1 MKNFE
6 CYKQNILQIDNN
18 IVTLSQ
24 SKYST
29 PQSKIEILEQ
39 FQFTQTETLNFLNIL
54 ESEEEIEFSKQKQI
68 KTQLFHRRASIQSSQ
83 QSSIQSNDYQVD
95 QINIKQADQQIQQN
109 KQLVT
114 QQLKR
119 SIKRSQTA
127 FKKDF
132 GQFQKQHGAKLFV
145 KRPNQAIV
153 NNFEQIRKQ
162 KSIIT
167 YNINQIGKQH
177 LRTIQVKY
185 FRTNLSKV
193 LFIEKDMTAIEFIVL
208 ALKEYSLERRFDQNL
223 YEYKNY
229 TLAYQLETLE
239 DQMEMD
245 EDRFR
250 KPIQRTK
257 SFNEKD
263 EDNIAARRVSCDE
276 RAITSQVEYSF
287 QDIED
292 KTITIDYPATLSC
305 KQVDIVVNSTCELSF
320 GIDLL
325 TIKKTYELFPQY
337 IILLIEDAQTQS
349 NQQIKCLNTSTIQN
363 VFEQLNSGPINKRSL
378 KDYFLRLKYSCIHT
392 NILLLCLN
400 TPINELPIHWL
411 VLEKKYNIE
420 TQPSELIDIS
430 NKFSNFKQQN
440 YVDDGLLSFNPLDS
454 TFKIDSK
461 NYLSQIYS
469 YQDFS
474 LMQLKKKQQF
484 QVILGIDYFDIQIIK
499 VNQQN
504 NQFSPISIFQYIK
517 NYMIEMFNNQ
527 KKLNKTIKLKSI
539 KKYYLDVKQNTFYFI
554 YKNSVRNFK
563 QLCFFPLQSNDK
575 RTQAKFNEQFFDIYQ
590 KFGKLLEIRKKS
602 FRDK

>member
-1 MKNFE
+1 MENYQF
-6 CYKQNILQIDNN
+6 QIND
-18 IVTLSQ
+18 TLSQ
-24 SKYST
+24 SKHST
-29 PQSKIEILEQ
+29 PQSLLEQ
-39 FQFTQTETLNFLNIL
+39 FQFTQTETLIFLNIQ
-54 ESEEEIEFSKQKQI
+54 ESDEEIEFSKQKQI
-68 KTQLFHRRASIQSSQ
+68 KTQFFHRRASIQSSQ
-83 QSSIQSNDYQVD
+83 QSSIQSNDYQLE
-95 QINIKQADQQIQQN
+95 QIKIKQTDQQNQQN
-109 KQLVT
+109 KQQVAQL
-114 QQLKR
+114 LKR
-119 SIKRSQTA
+119 SMKRSQTA

-257 SFNEKD
+257 SFTEKD

-292 KTITIDYPATLSC
+292 KTITIDYPAILSC
-305 KQVDIVVNSTCELSF
+305 KQVDIVVNSTCELTF

-325 TIKKTYELFPQY
+325 TLKKTYELFPQY
-337 IILLIEDAQTQS
+337 IILLIEDVQTQS

-363 VFEQLNSGPINKRSL
+363 VFESLNSGPINKRSS
-378 KDYFLRLKYSCIHT
+378 KDYFLRLKYPCIHT
-392 NILLLCLN
+392 NILPLCLN
-400 TPINELPIHWL
+400 TPIYELPIHWL
-411 VLEKKYNIE
+411 VLEKKYIIE
-420 TQPSELIDIS
+420 TQPSDLIDI
-430 NKFSNFKQQN
+430 NKKFSNFKQQN
-440 YVDDGLLSFNPLDS
+440 YVEDGLLSFNPLDS

-469 YQDFS
+469 YQEFS
-474 LMQLKKKQQF
+474 IMQLKKKQQF

-499 VNQQN
+499 INQQN
-504 NQFSPISIFQYIK
+504 QQFSHISIFQFIK
-517 NYMIEMFNNQ
+517 NYIIEMFNNQ
-527 KKLNKTIKLKSI
+527 KKPNKTIKLKSI
-539 KKYYLDVKQNTFYFI
+539 KKCHLDSKQQKFYFI

-563 QLCFFPLQSNDK
+563 QLCFFPQQSNDK
-575 RTQAKFNEQFFDIYQ
+575 RTQAKFNKQFFEIY
-590 KFGKLLEIRKKS
+590 KKLDKLLEIRKKS